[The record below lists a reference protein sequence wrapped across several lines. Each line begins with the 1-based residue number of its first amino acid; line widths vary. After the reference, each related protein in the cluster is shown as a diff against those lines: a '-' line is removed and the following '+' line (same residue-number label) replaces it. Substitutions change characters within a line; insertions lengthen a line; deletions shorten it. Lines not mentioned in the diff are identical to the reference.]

1 MNIEE
6 SKHLTNK
13 EAFQEDVEYLNELL
27 LPNFKKEMEQ
37 IHVPVN
43 SRFNALQVQ
52 LPENFLWL
60 QNGESIYRELK
71 GKYMLYN
78 TVKYWVC
85 DDYAAVY
92 TACINE
98 ADYVMIFGL
107 NDDNKYTLFN
117 VWRKDGKKV
126 AKSISNQIE
135 ELIQNIQPAS

>member
-1 MNIEE
+1 
-6 SKHLTNK
+6 
-13 EAFQEDVEYLNELL
+13 
-27 LPNFKKEMEQ
+27 MEQ

-71 GKYMLYN
+71 GNYILYN
-78 TVKYWVC
+78 DVKYWVC

-92 TACINE
+92 TACIDE
-98 ADYVMIFGL
+98 VDYVMVFGL

-117 VWRKDGKKV
+117 VWCKDGKKV

-135 ELIQNIQPAS
+135 KLIQNIQPAS